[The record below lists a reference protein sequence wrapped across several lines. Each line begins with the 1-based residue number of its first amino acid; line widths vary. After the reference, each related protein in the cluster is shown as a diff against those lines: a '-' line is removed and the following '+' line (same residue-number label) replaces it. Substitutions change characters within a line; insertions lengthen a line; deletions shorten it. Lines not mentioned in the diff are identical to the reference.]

1 VSSTLAGFSPGGFDL
16 DLGRNFLGGGGSSIP
31 YDWNQI
37 FQTGIDAGSGFAGF
51 SPGGFDLNLG
61 RNFLGGGGSSI
72 PSFQTGIDAGSGS
85 AGSSG
90 VAGKFKGLFDGL
102 FNNDTTKAVGVASMV
117 GNFGLEAANRYN
129 QSAEV
134 QARNNQIAL
143 GDDFLD
149 QYNAAKLKQGLA
161 INPEQRQ
168 RNLMGV
174 IPELANSISSS
185 TGSPDSGFQSAA
197 RAARL
202 LA

>member
-1 VSSTLAGFSPGGFDL
+1 MVFQLGQAAAGFNPGD
-16 DLGRNFLGGGGSSIP
+16 
-31 YDWNQI
+31 
-37 FQTGIDAGSGFAGF
+37 
-51 SPGGFDLNLG
+51 FDLNK
-61 RNFLGGGGSSI
+61 NFFGGGGSSI
-72 PSFQTGIDAGSGS
+72 PSFQTGVDAGGGF

-102 FNNDTTKAVGVASMV
+102 FNNDTTQAIGVASTL

-129 QSAEV
+129 EASRVA
-134 QARNNQIAL
+134 AL
-143 GDDFLD
+143 NTQTAIGDDFLD
-149 QYNAAKLKQGLA
+149 QYNAAKLAQDLA
-161 INPEQRQ
+161 INPAQRQ

-174 IPELANSISSS
+174 IPQLANSIAYS

>member
-1 VSSTLAGFSPGGFDL
+1 V
-16 DLGRNFLGGGGSSIP
+16 
-31 YDWNQI
+31 Y
-37 FQTGIDAGSGFAGF
+37 
-51 SPGGFDLNLG
+51 FDLNKSFTEYKWRG
-61 RNFLGGGGSSI
+61 IDVPSFGTGVDAGGG
-72 PSFQTGIDAGSGS
+72 F

-129 QSAEV
+129 RSAEV

-174 IPELANSISSS
+174 IPELANSISYS

>member
-1 VSSTLAGFSPGGFDL
+1 MVFQLGQAATGFNPGDFDL
-16 DLGRNFLGGGGSSIP
+16 NKNFFGGGGS
-31 YDWNQI
+31 N
-37 FQTGIDAGSGFAGF
+37 
-51 SPGGFDLNLG
+51 
-61 RNFLGGGGSSI
+61 I
-72 PSFQTGIDAGSGS
+72 PSFQTGINAGGGL

-90 VAGKFKGLFDGL
+90 VAGKFKSLFDGL
-102 FNNDTTKAVGVASMV
+102 FNNDTTQAIGVASTL

-129 QSAEV
+129 EA
-134 QARNNQIAL
+134 ARVAALNNQTAI

-149 QYNAAKLKQGLA
+149 QYNAAKLKQDLA
-161 INPEQRQ
+161 INPAQRQ

-174 IPELANSISSS
+174 IPQLANSIAYS